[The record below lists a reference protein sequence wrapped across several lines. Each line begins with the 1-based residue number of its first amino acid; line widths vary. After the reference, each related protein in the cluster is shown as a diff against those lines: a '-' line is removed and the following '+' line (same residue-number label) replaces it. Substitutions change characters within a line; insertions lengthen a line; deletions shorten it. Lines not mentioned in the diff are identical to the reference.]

1 MKVILL
7 RTVDKLGKPFDII
20 DVKKGYARNYLF
32 PKKLAMPATD
42 GNIRGL
48 KKSEERFSKQMEKI
62 KLMSMDIVERLN
74 NLTIKTAIKTGIEG
88 KSFGSI
94 TSNDLNEL
102 LKAEGIEI
110 DKKNIMLEEPIKH
123 PGVYDI
129 RVHLAEKINGVFKLV
144 VIEEGE

>member
-7 RTVDKLGKPFDII
+7 RTVDRLGKPFDII

-48 KKSEERFSKQMEKI
+48 KKSEERFSKQTEKI
-62 KLMSMDIVERLN
+62 KSMSMDIVERLN
-74 NLTIKTAIKTGIEG
+74 NLTVKTAIKTGMEG

-144 VIEEGE
+144 VIEEGA

>member
-7 RTVDKLGKPFDII
+7 RTVDRLGKPFDII

>member
-7 RTVDKLGKPFDII
+7 RTVDRLGKPFDII

-144 VIEEGE
+144 VIEEGA

>member
-7 RTVDKLGKPFDII
+7 RAVDRLGKPFDII

-32 PKKLAMPATD
+32 PRKLAMPATD

-74 NLTIKTAIKTGIEG
+74 NLTIKTAIKTGMEG

-94 TSNDLNEL
+94 TSNDLTEL

-144 VIEEGE
+144 VIEAGA